1 MHLIG
6 EIFSTFHWLTTA
18 AVVVLVGGTIG
29 LVVILARV
37 FRSDFEQ
44 D

>member
-1 MHLIG
+1 MELIG
-6 EIFSTFHWLTTA
+6 EIFSAFHWLTTV
-18 AVVVLVGGTIG
+18 AVVALVGGTIA
-29 LVVILARV
+29 LVMILARV